1 MTASASALRRSS
13 VDGLRGFACPADH
26 AFSRKLM
33 LWAIRGIVGAML
45 AVVSFLLYA
54 ADAQA
59 QASAPSATGATSA
72 DLTLMDRPIATFRAS
87 LSGATPEQRARRTQA
102 VLEGLSERTLE
113 LPTQTIHGSL
123 GEQRGVIFRRG
134 DRILFALLQDDVDPA
149 DTRPFDDVAAET
161 QSRLDA
167 ALAARRAQLH
177 WPNIVRGILY
187 SVLATVI
194 LVAAI
199 WLIGRMQTWL
209 QARIQYAV
217 EAHVLRRT
225 AKSFDWTGSAFH
237 LARQIVQ
244 LMSLF
249 LAAALI
255 YLYLI
260 VVLER
265 FPASEPMGAR
275 LSGFLWSLANDIASA
290 IVNAIPGIITVVVIF
305 LLTRALQN
313 LLDNVFRAVQQRNL
327 TIPGLHPDTA
337 GATRRIVSIVVWAL
351 ALTFAYPYLPGAQSD
366 VFKGLSV
373 LLGLMVTL
381 GSSGIVNQL
390 MSGIV
395 VTYSRAFHKGDMV
408 KIGDLTGTVVSVD
421 TLSVKL
427 TNVRQEEVT
436 IPNAVVVGSV
446 VCNYSNREGKP
457 PAFLTASVTIGYDTP
472 WRQVQVMLAL
482 AAARTRQT
490 LDTPPPF
497 VLQQALSDFYIEY
510 ALHVAVADPNL
521 RPVILSELHSHIVD
535 VFNEYD
541 VQIMSP
547 HFMGQPAANVV
558 VPREGWYAAP
568 ATSPEESG
576 NAQAIQNAP
585 PFGPA
590 DNSSRR

>member
-1 MTASASALRRSS
+1 MVR
-13 VDGLRGFACPADH
+13 
-26 AFSRKLM
+26 
-33 LWAIRGIVGAML
+33 AIRGIVGAML
-45 AVVSFLLYA
+45 VMVSILLWA

-59 QASAPSATGATSA
+59 QASAPSATNATDATPA

-87 LSGATPEQRARRTQA
+87 LIGATPAQRSQRSQA
-102 VLEGLSERTLE
+102 VLEALSERTLE
-113 LPTQTIHGSL
+113 LPTQTVHGSL
-123 GEQRGVIFRRG
+123 SDQQGVIFRRG
-134 DRILFALLQDDVDPA
+134 DHILFALLENDVDPT
-149 DTRPFDDVAAET
+149 DTRPFTEIAAET
-161 QSRLDA
+161 QTRLDT

-187 SVLATVI
+187 SILATAI
-194 LVAAI
+194 LVAAL
-199 WLIGRMQTWL
+199 WLIGRMQTRL

-217 EAHVLRRT
+217 EAHLLRRT

-265 FPASEPMGAR
+265 FPASEPMGTR
-275 LSGFLWSLANDIASA
+275 LSGFLWALANDIASA
-290 IVNAIPGIITVVVIF
+290 VVNAIPGIITVVVIF

-313 LLDNVFRAVQQRNL
+313 LLDNIFRAVQQRNV
-327 TIPGLHPDTA
+327 TIPGLYSDTA
-337 GATRRIVSIVVWAL
+337 DATRRIVSIVVWAL
-351 ALTFAYPYLPGAQSD
+351 ALTFAYPYLPGAQSN

-373 LLGLMVTL
+373 LLGLMVSL
-381 GSSGIVNQL
+381 GSAGIVNQL

-395 VTYSRAFHKGDMV
+395 VTYSRAFHKGDFV

-457 PAFLTASVTIGYDTP
+457 SAFLTASVTIGYDTP

-490 LDTPPPF
+490 LDTPPAF
-497 VLQQALSDFYIEY
+497 VLQRALSDFYIEY
-510 ALHVAVADPNL
+510 ELHVAVAAPNL

-547 HFMGQPAANVV
+547 HFMAQPAAKVV

-568 ATSPEESG
+568 AATPDESAD
-576 NAQAIQNAP
+576 AQAIRDTAP
-585 PFGPA
+585 PLSSKSNKTGPT
-590 DNSSRR
+590 STRRNPE

>member
-1 MTASASALRRSS
+1 MVR
-13 VDGLRGFACPADH
+13 
-26 AFSRKLM
+26 AFQ
-33 LWAIRGIVGAML
+33 GIVGAML
-45 AVVSFLLYA
+45 VMVSILLGA

-59 QASAPSATGATSA
+59 QASAPSATNATDTTTA
-72 DLTLMDRPIATFRAS
+72 ELTLMDRPIATFRAS
-87 LSGATPEQRARRTQA
+87 LSGATPAQRVRRTQA

-113 LPTQTIHGSL
+113 LPTQTVHGSL

-134 DRILFALLQDDVDPA
+134 DHILFALLQDDVDPA
-149 DTRPFDDVAAET
+149 DTRPLDDIAAET
-161 QSRLDA
+161 QARLDT

-187 SVLATVI
+187 SVVATVV
-194 LVAAI
+194 LVAAL

-265 FPASEPMGAR
+265 FPASEPMGMR
-275 LSGFLWSLANDIASA
+275 LSGFLWALANDIASA
-290 IVNAIPGIITVVVIF
+290 VVNAIPGIITVVVIF

-327 TIPGLHPDTA
+327 TIPGLYADTA
-337 GATRRIVSIVVWAL
+337 DATRRIVSIVVWAL

-373 LLGLMVTL
+373 LLGLMVSL
-381 GSSGIVNQL
+381 GSAGIVNQL

-395 VTYSRAFHKGDMV
+395 VTYSRAFHKGDFV

-446 VCNYSNREGKP
+446 VCNYSNHEGKP
-457 PAFLTASVTIGYDTP
+457 AAFLTASVTIGYDTP

-482 AAARTRQT
+482 AAARTRHT

-497 VLQQALSDFYIEY
+497 VLQRALSDFYIEY
-510 ALHVAVADPNL
+510 DLHVAVANPNL

-547 HFMGQPAANVV
+547 HFMNQPATNVV
-558 VPREGWYAAP
+558 VPRDGWYAAP
-568 ATSPEESG
+568 AASPGESSS
-576 NAQAIQNAP
+576 AQAISKSTP
-585 PFGPA
+585 PF
-590 DNSSRR
+590 SST